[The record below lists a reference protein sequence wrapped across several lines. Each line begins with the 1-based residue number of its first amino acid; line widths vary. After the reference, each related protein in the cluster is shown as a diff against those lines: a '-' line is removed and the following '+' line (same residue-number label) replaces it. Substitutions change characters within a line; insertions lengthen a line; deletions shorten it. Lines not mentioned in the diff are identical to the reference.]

1 MVAPE
6 GPATP
11 RGTPIG
17 CDEISDRTGSCPG
30 LVHATMVPRV
40 SCGRWWPASRAHAS
54 PAEDPTMTR
63 RTLTLGVAL
72 AGPPSSVPAVLPLA
86 AASTMRPS
94 SGLRPPA
101 PASRRA
107 TSRRKATMSSSA
119 GRRCRSAAAGPSPS
133 APAMTVARPGSRGCV
148 LDPVSTSSAR
158 SASTCEGWA
167 WAVSGLHTAG
177 APAAQWRVV
186 LDGHQIGS
194 PGFFQIQPAHL
205 QRHQPRAGHRLCGQQ
220 AAGGRVAP
228 EGGRRLPRQGLYA
241 GRDRTTPRRQPARA
255 VVRPRHGGRVQGI
268 GIAATKDRIVSPG
281 SGATMRGTSASTSAP
296 GRTSQ

>member
-1 MVAPE
+1 
-6 GPATP
+6 
-11 RGTPIG
+11 
-17 CDEISDRTGSCPG
+17 
-30 LVHATMVPRV
+30 
-40 SCGRWWPASRAHAS
+40 
-54 PAEDPTMTR
+54 MTR

-72 AGPPSSVPAVLPLA
+72 AGATLVCSGGPALGGGFDDETILRTPPAGTRLEASDIEAKGNDVVVGWQEMPIGGSRTVSVRTSDDGGATWFPR
-86 AASTMRPS
+86 MRAR
-94 SGLRPPA
+94 SGLDQQREI
-101 PASRRA
+101 
-107 TSRRKATMSSSA
+107 
-119 GRRCRSAAAGPSPS
+119 G
-133 APAMTVARPGSRGCV
+133 V
-148 LDPVSTSSAR
+148 D
-158 SASTCEGWA
+158 TCEGWA

-241 GRDRTTPRRQPARA
+241 GRDLHPKETTRPSCRSTSARRPCPRGSVSP
-255 VVRPRHGGRVQGI
+255 RPRTASI
-268 GIAATKDRIVSPG
+268 SPG

>member
-1 MVAPE
+1 MRPWCRE
-6 GPATP
+6 SPAAA
-11 RGTPIG
+11 G
-17 CDEISDRTGSCPG
+17 
-30 LVHATMVPRV
+30 
-40 SCGRWWPASRAHAS
+40 GRRSRAHAS
-54 PAEDPTMTR
+54 PCGGPDHDPTDPDPGG
-63 RTLTLGVAL
+63 RT
-72 AGPPSSVPAVLPLA
+72 
-86 AASTMRPS
+86 
-94 SGLRPPA
+94 
-101 PASRRA
+101 RRA
-107 TSRRKATMSSSA
+107 TLVCSGGPALGGGFDDETILRTPPAGTRLEASDIEAKATMSSSA

-205 QRHQPRAGHRLCGQQ
+205 QRHQPRADIACVGNKRLAVAWLQKV
-220 AAGGRVAP
+220 AGVYRAKVYTRGVIFHPKETTRPSCRSTSA
-228 EGGRRLPRQGLYA
+228 RRPCPRGSVS
-241 GRDRTTPRRQPARA
+241 P
-255 VVRPRHGGRVQGI
+255 RPRT
-268 GIAATKDRIVSPG
+268 ASVSPG